1 VLRGIQLADT
11 QTCTQDPQTCVRPIN
26 PDNWEGLGM
35 RWGVAGRANILR
47 ERIGTGDV
55 LKPNIDMGDKGD
67 RTAETLSRGNNN
79 FHR

>member
-1 VLRGIQLADT
+1 
-11 QTCTQDPQTCVRPIN
+11 
-26 PDNWEGLGM
+26 M